1 MSFGFSI
8 GDFVTVINHANNIRR
23 NFVGAPAQFKALS
36 DEVRNL
42 TIVMNDVQID
52 LSSNS
57 LSDEQEKELQEIASS
72 CRNVLAGIEKTIE
85 RYSAI
90 NAPHSFKRVWKRLK
104 WEPDDVRDL
113 RNRLCSNIGLLNA
126 INVRITRDGI
136 LELLEYKNNEQDQKY
151 LDWLSPT
158 NYAIQQ
164 SDYIGRR
171 QPGTGEWLLASS
183 AFQSWIERT
192 QETLFCPGIPGA
204 GKTILASVVVDE
216 LEARFGNDRDVGIA
230 YIFCSFENRDDQ
242 IQNPASLL
250 ASLLRQLAQSRVKMP
265 DSIVALYDKHR
276 LKGTRPSFNE
286 TSKALRLVVQSL
298 PRVFV
303 VIDALDECSRLTI
316 SQILDELF
324 DLQATRNLNLLATSR
339 FIPEIMAKFR
349 DKPTEEIRA
358 TKTDVMTYLNA
369 NMNKLHA
376 SVSRNQ
382 QLQQKIANE
391 ISDAAGGMFLLAQ
404 LCLNSLS
411 GKLSERAIRCEL
423 EELSKGSGTYDSA
436 YDKAMQRINDQVP
449 DRRDMAIEV
458 LSWMTR
464 ARRQL
469 TALELLHALAVELG
483 EMEFHEDNLSDLDD
497 VISVC
502 EGLVTVTADP
512 MGDTIRLVHYTTKE
526 YFDRRWTSWFPDADA
541 SIATTCVTYLSF
553 DAFQTGFCLTDAEL
567 ETRLDQY
574 PLYSYAAKNWGD
586 HARAQPIHEHLLMVF
601 LGDTGK
607 VTASVQEIF
616 AINGFSS
623 YGNYSQRVPLGFT
636 GLHLAAYF
644 GLKSVLQS
652 IIQQSDQS
660 HAMDSMGRTPFMWAV
675 FAGHEDVAK
684 LFLDHGVNA
693 HIRDWEGRTPISL
706 AASAGRVDCV
716 KLLLDCDVD
725 PDSRDIDDQTPLSW
739 ASYRGHIDVV
749 HLLVE
754 RGADPDAKDCFY
766 DKTPLSW
773 AAADGWLEIVE
784 FLLGQSVNIDSRDKL
799 GRTPVFWAV
808 ENGHTAVVKLLL
820 ENGAQPPW
828 EHAEGQ
834 SFLSRYGQNE
844 PRHGPELRCPLCI
857 KQWWTSY
864 SKATLRR
871 HLERRYGAPAL
882 SKTARHELS
891 APENRRTFSFKLP
904 TLSEAHWFMG

>member
-8 GDFVTVINHANNIRR
+8 GDFVAVINHANNIRR

-57 LSDEQEKELQEIASS
+57 LSNEQQKELQEIAAS
-72 CRNVLAGIEKTIE
+72 CRNVLTGIKKTIE

-171 QPGTGEWLLASS
+171 QPGTGEWH
-183 AFQSWIERT
+183 FNR
-192 QETLFCPGIPGA
+192 A

-230 YIFCSFENRDDQ
+230 YIFCSFEHRDDQ

-250 ASLLRQLAQSRVKMP
+250 ASLLRQLAQSLVAMP
-265 DSIVALYDKHR
+265 DSIVGLYDKHR
-276 LKGTRPSFNE
+276 IKGTRPSFDE
-286 TSKALRLVVQSL
+286 TSKALRLVVESL

-303 VIDALDECSRLTI
+303 VIDALDECSRFAIL
-316 SQILDELF
+316 QILDELF
-324 DLQATRNLNLLATSR
+324 DLQ
-339 FIPEIMAKFR
+339 
-349 DKPTEEIRA
+349 IRA

-369 NMNKLHA
+369 NMHKLHA

-411 GKLSERAIRCEL
+411 GKLSERAIKCEL
-423 EELSKGSGTYDSA
+423 EELAKGSKTYDTA
-436 YDKAMQRINDQVP
+436 YDKAMQRINDQGP
-449 DRRDMAIEV
+449 DRRDMAMEV
-458 LSWMTR
+458 LSWVTR
-464 ARRQL
+464 ARRPL
-469 TALELLHALAVELG
+469 AALEILHALAVELG
-483 EMEFHEDNLSDLDD
+483 ETEFHIDNLPDIDD

-512 MGDTIRLVHYTTKE
+512 MGDTMRLVHYTTKE

-541 SIATTCVTYLSF
+541 NIATTCVTYLSF

-567 ETRLDQY
+567 ETRLAQY
-574 PLYSYAAKNWGD
+574 PLYSYAAKNWGE

-607 VTASVQEIF
+607 VTASVQEIL
-616 AINGFSS
+616 AIYGFSS
-623 YGNYSQRVPLGFT
+623 YGKYSQRVPLGFT

-644 GLKSVLQS
+644 GLESVVQS
-652 IIQQSDQS
+652 IIQHSDQS

-684 LFLDHGVNA
+684 LFLEHGVNA
-693 HIRDWEGRTPISL
+693 HIRDWEGRTAISL
-706 AASAGRVDCV
+706 AAWAGRVDCV
-716 KLLLDCDVD
+716 KLLLDYDVD
-725 PDSRDIDDQTPLSW
+725 PDSRDIDDRTPLSW
-739 ASYRGHIDVV
+739 AAYRGHIDVV
-749 HLLVE
+749 RLLVE

-773 AAADGWLEIVE
+773 AAANGWLEIVR
-784 FLLGQSVNIDSRDKL
+784 FLLGQSVKIDSRDKL
-799 GRTPVFWAV
+799 GRTPISWAV
-808 ENGHTAVVKLLL
+808 ENRHAGVVKLLL

-834 SFLSRYGQNE
+834 SFIFRSGQNE
-844 PRHGPELRCPLCI
+844 PRRGSELRCPLCF
-857 KQWWTSY
+857 KQWRTSH

-871 HLERRYGAPAL
+871 HLENIHYPRFAYYCPEASCQQRLMRRDELYGHCRIMHGTKAL
-882 SKTARHELS
+882 RGVRIRIM
-891 APENRRTFSFKLP
+891 PN
-904 TLSEAHWFMG
+904 